1 MAASAPRLYIGSIS
15 AGEVMTLREAARR
28 LGIGAAGMRQA
39 QRAGLKCVPFGR
51 QKFVL
56 GADVLKFF
64 EQLKEEK

>member
-1 MAASAPRLYIGSIS
+1 MAASVTHLQIGSIN

-28 LGIGAAGMRQA
+28 LEIGAVGMRQA

-56 GADVLKFF
+56 GTDVLKFF
-64 EQLKEEK
+64 EQLKEQ